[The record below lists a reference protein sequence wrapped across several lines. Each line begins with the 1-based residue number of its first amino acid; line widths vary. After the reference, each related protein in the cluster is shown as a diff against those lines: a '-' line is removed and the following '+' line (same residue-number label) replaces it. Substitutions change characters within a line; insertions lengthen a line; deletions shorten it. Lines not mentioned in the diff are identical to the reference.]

1 LLATPKEPRPGRC
14 AGYGLDRAAAGTTVR
29 GAGLL
34 LSAVALPGRGRLG
47 GRRRRALLTRHGFV
61 LLHGRRRM
69 RVIAAMDHWGAAA
82 ITHRSTV
89 TIPTVAGSA
98 LVLEQPAQEERLLA
112 ATRVAAG
119 TNLRGA
125 ARGIRAAGL

>member
-1 LLATPKEPRPGRC
+1 MRHNPPPECKLQGGLRRTCWVELGFCSWAALLATPKEPRPGRC

-61 LLHGRRRM
+61 LL
-69 RVIAAMDHWGAAA
+69 
-82 ITHRSTV
+82 RS
-89 TIPTVAGSA
+89 
-98 LVLEQPAQEERLLA
+98 EER
-112 ATRVAAG
+112 RVG
-119 TNLRGA
+119 EERRSRG
-125 ARGIRAAGL
+125 